1 MGNLATILTVA
12 LVCAAFGFVAGSMLT
27 SIWIDRHSKPARA
40 KRKTSEK
47 NGKEIARVLLN
58 SDTDSIDLEI
68 DGEVYRSNQRPPVS
82 VLEKLNSTNLLM
94 EQWFRK
100 GENTKS
106 VEDPK
111 GKIDKKT
118 KNKSSEKESKEE
130 PEEHDMLFE
139 INNIIQEKL
148 KSSSDSNRKI
158 RLAREGMTG
167 VSFWVG
173 ESNYTTIDAI
183 PDHQVKDLI
192 KGAVAEWEAHVG

>member
-27 SIWIDRHSKPARA
+27 SIWIDRNSKPARA

-68 DGEVYRSNQRPPVS
+68 DGEVYRSNQLPPAV

-100 GENTKS
+100 GENTQS

-111 GKIDKKT
+111 EKIDKKT
-118 KNKSSEKESKEE
+118 KNKSSEKESKEKL
-130 PEEHDMLFE
+130 EEHDMLFE

-158 RLAREGMTG
+158 RLAREGTTG

-173 ESNYTTIDAI
+173 ESNYTTIDGI
-183 PDHQVKDLI
+183 PDNHIRELI
-192 KGAVAEWEAHVG
+192 KGAVAEWEAQVR

>member
-47 NGKEIARVLLN
+47 NGKEIVRVLLN